1 MDASTRSTTAA
12 GAGAAGAAAI
22 AAAPAAA
29 GFCSGKISRSVDLDS
44 YVEASRE
51 EMKATYIVQDSDLR
65 VRV

>member
-1 MDASTRSTTAA
+1 MDASTRSTTAT
-12 GAGAAGAAAI
+12 GAGAAAAAD
-22 AAAPAAA
+22 APAAA
-29 GFCSGKISRSVDLDS
+29 GFCSGKISRSVDLDF